1 MNNALIDTV
10 LIKGNYIGTR
20 KNSNFTIRLYLYD
33 DVFYEVW
40 YSQSTYKIEKF
51 NTLDD
56 SETLNLYIQSMTEKD
71 T

>member
-1 MNNALIDTV
+1 MNNELIDTV
-10 LIKGNYIGTR
+10 LIKGNYIATR
-20 KNSNFTIRLYLYD
+20 KNSKYIIRLYSYD

-40 YSQSTYKIEKF
+40 YSQSTFEIEKF

-56 SETLNLYIQSMTEKD
+56 SETLNLYIQSMTDND